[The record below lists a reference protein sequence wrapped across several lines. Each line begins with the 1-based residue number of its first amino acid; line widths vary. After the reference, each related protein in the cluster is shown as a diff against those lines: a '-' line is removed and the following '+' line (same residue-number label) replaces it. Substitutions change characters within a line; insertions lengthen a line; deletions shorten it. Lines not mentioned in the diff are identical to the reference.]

1 MNPMNIR
8 NQVIGQGKPKICV
21 PIATTSLE
29 ELRKAAVEVAKS
41 SAELV
46 EWRADWFDTV
56 FDLESIKVALAEL
69 RKYLGDM
76 PILFTFRSKG
86 EGGEKEISYEKY
98 KDMLTAVAETRLAD
112 LIDVEVFMSEE
123 TEELIEELHKKQ
135 AIVVGSNHDFFG
147 TPNKEEIIRRLCK
160 MQEMGADIPK
170 IAVMPQDKKDVM
182 TLLEATFEMA
192 HDHAKGPIVTM
203 SMSQLGVSSRMWGEF
218 FGSAI
223 TFASVGQA
231 SAPGQI
237 GAEELREILDLLH
250 Q

>member
-1 MNPMNIR
+1 MNPMNVR

-21 PIATTSLE
+21 PIVTTSLE

-56 FDLESIKVALAEL
+56 FDLESIKVALTEL